1 MLELPG
7 PEACS
12 QGLQVSARRHHWLV
26 HEDPLAPL
34 LVLSGFQRGQK
45 SVMPLRRE
53 KKASM
58 EENVRQELDVLKQM
72 MNNWKRGFLL
82 WASPDGDNQH
92 VLLEFTE
99 EIQEQIYPY
108 VTRLRETE
116 NLNHTEAKEF
126 MDYCYSQVEDL
137 RDRLEEVETDQTE

>member
-1 MLELPG
+1 
-7 PEACS
+7 
-12 QGLQVSARRHHWLV
+12 V
-26 HEDPLAPL
+26 
-34 LVLSGFQRGQK
+34 
-45 SVMPLRRE
+45 
-53 KKASM
+53 
-58 EENVRQELDVLKQM
+58 EENVRQELEVLKQM
-72 MNNWKRGFLL
+72 INNWKRGFLL

-116 NLNHTEAKEF
+116 HLNNAEATEF

-137 RDRLEEVETDQTE
+137 RDQLRQVETDKSE

>member
-1 MLELPG
+1 
-7 PEACS
+7 
-12 QGLQVSARRHHWLV
+12 
-26 HEDPLAPL
+26 
-34 LVLSGFQRGQK
+34 
-45 SVMPLRRE
+45 
-53 KKASM
+53 M

-72 MNNWKRGFLL
+72 MNNWKRGYLS

-116 NLNHTEAKEF
+116 HLNDVEAKEF
-126 MDYCYSQVEDL
+126 MDYCYSQVQDL
-137 RDRLEEVETDQTE
+137 RDQLEEVKTDGIK

>member
-1 MLELPG
+1 
-7 PEACS
+7 
-12 QGLQVSARRHHWLV
+12 
-26 HEDPLAPL
+26 
-34 LVLSGFQRGQK
+34 
-45 SVMPLRRE
+45 
-53 KKASM
+53 M
-58 EENVRQELDVLKQM
+58 EENVRQELEVLKQM

-82 WASPDGDNQH
+82 WASSDGDNQH

-116 NLNHTEAKEF
+116 NLNDVEAREF

-137 RDRLEEVETDQTE
+137 RDRLEEVETDQTG